1 MDREQLCMLKELMAL
16 EFTVLEFHLYLDTHP
31 TDQRALMEYN
41 SFVQQL
47 SVLKRQYQDRYRAL
61 MEYNSFVQ
69 QLSVLKRQYQDRYG
83 PLTWQEPSAYPWQW
97 INEPWPWE
105 ICYE

>member
-1 MDREQLCMLKELMAL
+1 MMDRDQLCMLKELMAM
-16 EFTVLEFHLYLDTHP
+16 EFTALEFHLYLDTHP

-41 SFVQQL
+41 TVVQQL
-47 SVLKRQYQDRYRAL
+47 KVLKQRYQER
-61 MEYNSFVQ
+61 F
-69 QLSVLKRQYQDRYG
+69 G
-83 PLTWQEPSAYPWQW
+83 PLTYGEPSTYPWQW

>member
-1 MDREQLCMLKELMAL
+1 MNREQLSMLKELMAL
-16 EFTVLEFHLYLDTHP
+16 EFTALELHLYLDTHP

-41 SFVQQL
+41 SVCQQVAL
-47 SVLKRQYQDRYRAL
+47 AKQRYQ
-61 MEYNSFVQ
+61 Q
-69 QLSVLKRQYQDRYG
+69 RYG
-83 PLTWQEPSAYPWQW
+83 PLTYCEPSCYPWQW